1 MSDIGEKKDHE
12 VDSDDGIINRSP
24 GAVRSKTEG
33 GGASIVQV
41 ELGLGKSA
49 LAVLWISALVSGLA
63 VAGLIAAMMF
73 IRANIGYT
81 AVLEYDLMD
90 LRAKVGEA
98 HENTPEIDE

>member
-1 MSDIGEKKDHE
+1 MSDVSRTKDHE
-12 VDSDDGIINRSP
+12 VDSNDGVINRSP

-49 LAVLWISALVSGLA
+49 LAVLWISALISGLA
-63 VAGLIAAMMF
+63 VAGLIGTMLF

-98 HENTPEIDE
+98 HENTPEVDE

>member
-1 MSDIGEKKDHE
+1 M
-12 VDSDDGIINRSP
+12 NRSP
-24 GAVRSKTEG
+24 GAIRARSDG
-33 GGASIVQV
+33 PQLLHV

-49 LAVLWISALVSGLA
+49 IAVLWISALVSGLA
-63 VAGLIAAMMF
+63 VAGLIATMLF